1 LILVD
6 RAVWP
11 WRGRRWAHL
20 VSDDTYDELHRFA
33 QAIGKRRLSFQ
44 GDHYDVDE
52 ASRALALD
60 AGALAVDS
68 RELVRRMRAAGLRRR
83 DPWRLVDRGR
93 IPHGDVGP
101 RLERLGLTPPM
112 TGAAVGVAA
121 GMGGVLEVTVLQRV
135 SEVGVGLLGDRGTA
149 PPAPSQPPAGL
160 EVHVWEDDGRPLV
173 ELVMPFLRL

>member
-44 GDHYDVDE
+44 GDHYDIDE
-52 ASRALALD
+52 ATRDLALE

-68 RELVRRMRAAGLRRR
+68 RELVRRVRAAGLRRR
-83 DPWRLVDRGR
+83 DPWRLVERGR
-93 IPHGDVGP
+93 VPHADVRP
-101 RLERLGLTPPM
+101 RLERLGLPPPM
-112 TGAAVGVAA
+112 TGAAGGFAA
-121 GMGGVLEVTVLQRV
+121 ALGGEVDVTVLERV
-135 SEVGVGLLGDRGTA
+135 SEVGVGLLGDPGA
-149 PPAPSQPPAGL
+149 ASPARPDVVGL
-160 EVHVWEDDGRPLV
+160 EVHVWDEGGRPLV
-173 ELVMPFLRL
+173 ELVRVY